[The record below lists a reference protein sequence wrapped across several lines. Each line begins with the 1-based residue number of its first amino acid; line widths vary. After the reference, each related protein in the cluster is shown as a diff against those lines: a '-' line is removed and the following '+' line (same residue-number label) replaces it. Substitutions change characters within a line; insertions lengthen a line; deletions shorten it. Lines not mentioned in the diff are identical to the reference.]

1 MIRALHGI
9 FWIVDRWIKQ
19 EIKIQEI
26 GQQTNSSI
34 FFHQLT
40 WTLFKKKK
48 KNLEHMLQADKRIS
62 NKKANTR
69 AKGCPENYR
78 WRLLKYNKKDVLQ
91 CFLHQ
96 GNYSTNSPVYDVC
109 KRSDVIHSIA
119 CLNHVYKQLLQGGRV
134 SSEISRA
141 FWL

>member
-1 MIRALHGI
+1 MVFFGLLIVGLNKKSKYRKLGSRQILQFFFINLHGPY
-9 FWIVDRWIKQ
+9 
-19 EIKIQEI
+19 
-26 GQQTNSSI
+26 
-34 FFHQLT
+34 L
-40 WTLFKKKK
+40 KKK

>member
-1 MIRALHGI
+1 LIRALHGI

-48 KNLEHMLQADKRIS
+48 KKNLEHMLQADKS
-62 NKKANTR
+62 
-69 AKGCPENYR
+69 
-78 WRLLKYNKKDVLQ
+78 KYPGQRMPGKLQ
-91 CFLHQ
+91 ME
-96 GNYSTNSPVYDVC
+96 
-109 KRSDVIHSIA
+109 A
-119 CLNHVYKQLLQGGRV
+119 
-134 SSEISRA
+134 SEIQQKRCAAMFSSSRELLDQ
-141 FWL
+141 FPSL